1 MGTDNKDEEDW
12 FRDMMEESMK
22 DMQNSEGGQQ
32 PQQNFSTNNFKGSTD
47 QLKDDTEVAPVTLG
61 KKATGAVLIGIAIAF
76 IFVFLMFGR
85 LFTGSSKRNS
95 DNVNSTNGVS
105 LEASGATGNSSNNVG
120 ENSENSSFSSSSV
133 SGSDVSAESGN
144 FSSEIRENSNSSADG
159 NREDLN
165 STPKESSSGT
175 VRDSFENTES
185 SDDIPA
191 QADNGSSNE
200 MIAVDEDPVFDS
212 TGNMSG
218 LVADK
223 KVFWIDDLSYVY
235 RLDIALTIGDGKTIT
250 VKYYCPGKTYEAL
263 QVGEAVNVSY
273 GVDKDGYISI
283 ESISK

>member
-32 PQQNFSTNNFKGSTD
+32 PQQDSPANNSNGSTNP
-47 QLKDDTEVAPVTLG
+47 LKDDTEVAPVTLG

-95 DNVNSTNGVS
+95 DNVNSTNVVS

-120 ENSENSSFSSSSV
+120 ENPENSSFSSSSV
-133 SGSDVSAESGN
+133 SSSDDSSESGN
-144 FSSEIRENSNSSADG
+144 FSSEIRENANSSADG

-165 STPKESSSGT
+165 NTSTEKPTGT
-175 VRDSFENTES
+175 VRDSSESTED
-185 SDDIPA
+185 SDDMPA
-191 QADNGSSNE
+191 QADNKSSNE
-200 MIAVDEDPVFDS
+200 MIAIEEDPVFES

-218 LVADK
+218 LIADK

>member
-22 DMQNSEGGQQ
+22 DMQNSGGDQQ
-32 PQQNFSTNNFKGSTD
+32 PQQDSSANNSKGSTNP
-47 QLKDDTEVAPVTLG
+47 LKNDTEVAPVTLG

-105 LEASGATGNSSNNVG
+105 LEASGAIGNSSNNAG

-133 SGSDVSAESGN
+133 SGSDVSSESGN
-144 FSSEIRENSNSSADG
+144 FSSEIRENSNSSEDG
-159 NREDLN
+159 SREDLN
-165 STPKESSSGT
+165 STPTEKPTGT
-175 VRDSFENTES
+175 VRNSSES
-185 SDDIPA
+185 AEDSDDMPA
-191 QADNGSSNE
+191 QKDNKSSNE
-200 MIAVDEDPVFDS
+200 MIAVEDDPVFES

>member
-32 PQQNFSTNNFKGSTD
+32 PQQDSPANNSNGSINP
-47 QLKDDTEVAPVTLG
+47 LKDDTEVAPVALG

-120 ENSENSSFSSSSV
+120 ENPENSSFSSSSV
-133 SGSDVSAESGN
+133 SSSDVSSESGN
-144 FSSEIRENSNSSADG
+144 FSSEIRENANSSADG

-165 STPKESSSGT
+165 STPTEKPTGT
-175 VRDSFENTES
+175 VRDSSESTED
-185 SDDIPA
+185 SDDMPA
-191 QADNGSSNE
+191 QADNKSSNE
-200 MIAVDEDPVFDS
+200 MIAVEEDPVFES

-283 ESISK
+283 ESIFK

>member
-1 MGTDNKDEEDW
+1 MGTNNKDEEEW

-22 DMQNSEGGQQ
+22 DMQHNESDQQ
-32 PQQNFSTNNFKGSTD
+32 SQQDFSTNNFNGSTD
-47 QLKDDTEVAPVTLG
+47 TLKDDTEVSPVALG

-95 DNVNSTNGVS
+95 DNANSTNGVS

-120 ENSENSSFSSSSV
+120 ENPENSSFSGGSV
-133 SGSDVSAESGN
+133 SGSDVSSESGN
-144 FSSEIRENSNSSADG
+144 FSSEIRENSNSSVDG

-165 STPKESSSGT
+165 STPKENTTGNI
-175 VRDSFENTES
+175 RDSSENTES
-185 SDDIPA
+185 SDDMLA

-200 MIAVDEDPVFDS
+200 MIAVEEDPVFDS

>member
-32 PQQNFSTNNFKGSTD
+32 PQQDSPANNSNGSTNP
-47 QLKDDTEVAPVTLG
+47 LKDDTEVAPVTLG

-105 LEASGATGNSSNNVG
+105 LEASGATGNSSNNVR
-120 ENSENSSFSSSSV
+120 ENPENSSFSSSSV
-133 SGSDVSAESGN
+133 SSSDDSSESGN
-144 FSSEIRENSNSSADG
+144 FSSEIRENANSSADG

-165 STPKESSSGT
+165 NTSTEKPTGT
-175 VRDSFENTES
+175 VRDSSESTED
-185 SDDIPA
+185 SDDMPA
-191 QADNGSSNE
+191 QADNKSSNE
-200 MIAVDEDPVFDS
+200 MIAVEEDPIFES

>member
-32 PQQNFSTNNFKGSTD
+32 PQQDSPANNSNGSINP
-47 QLKDDTEVAPVTLG
+47 LKDDTEVAPVALG

-120 ENSENSSFSSSSV
+120 ENPENSYFSSSSV
-133 SGSDVSAESGN
+133 SSSDVSSESGN
-144 FSSEIRENSNSSADG
+144 FSSEIRENANSSADG

-165 STPKESSSGT
+165 STPTEKPTGT
-175 VRDSFENTES
+175 VRDSSESTED
-185 SDDIPA
+185 SDDMPA
-191 QADNGSSNE
+191 QADNKSSNE
-200 MIAVDEDPVFDS
+200 MIAVEEDPVFES

>member
-12 FRDMMEESMK
+12 FRDMMEESMR
-22 DMQNSEGGQQ
+22 DMQNSGGSQQ
-32 PQQNFSTNNFKGSTD
+32 PQQDSPANNSKGSTNP
-47 QLKDDTEVAPVTLG
+47 LKDDTEVAPVTLG

-95 DNVNSTNGVS
+95 DNVNSTNVVS
-105 LEASGATGNSSNNVG
+105 LEASGATGNSSNSVG
-120 ENSENSSFSSSSV
+120 ENPENSSFSSSSV
-133 SGSDVSAESGN
+133 SSSDVSSESGN

-159 NREDLN
+159 SREDLN
-165 STPKESSSGT
+165 STPTEKPTGT
-175 VRDSFENTES
+175 VRDSSESTED
-185 SDDIPA
+185 SDDMPA
-191 QADNGSSNE
+191 QVDNKSSNE
-200 MIAVDEDPVFDS
+200 MIAVDKVPVFES

>member
-22 DMQNSEGGQQ
+22 DMQNSEAGQQ
-32 PQQNFSTNNFKGSTD
+32 PQQDSPANNSNGSTNP
-47 QLKDDTEVAPVTLG
+47 LKDDTEVAPVTLG

-95 DNVNSTNGVS
+95 DNINSTNGVS
-105 LEASGATGNSSNNVG
+105 LEASGATGNSSNNVR
-120 ENSENSSFSSSSV
+120 ENPENSSFSSSSV
-133 SGSDVSAESGN
+133 SSSDDSSESGN
-144 FSSEIRENSNSSADG
+144 FSSEIRENANSSADG

-165 STPKESSSGT
+165 NTSTEKPTGT
-175 VRDSFENTES
+175 VRDSSESTED
-185 SDDIPA
+185 SDDMPA
-191 QADNGSSNE
+191 QADNKSSNE
-200 MIAVDEDPVFDS
+200 MIAVEEDPIFES

>member
-32 PQQNFSTNNFKGSTD
+32 PQQDSSVNNSKGSTNS
-47 QLKDDTEVAPVTLG
+47 LKDDTEVAPVTLG

-95 DNVNSTNGVS
+95 DNVNSTNVVS

-120 ENSENSSFSSSSV
+120 ENPENSSFSSSSV
-133 SGSDVSAESGN
+133 SSSDDSSESGN
-144 FSSEIRENSNSSADG
+144 FSSEIRENANSSADG

-165 STPKESSSGT
+165 NTSTEKPTGT
-175 VRDSFENTES
+175 VRDSSESTED
-185 SDDIPA
+185 SDDMPA
-191 QADNGSSNE
+191 QADNKSSNE
-200 MIAVDEDPVFDS
+200 MIAVEEDPIFES

>member
-1 MGTDNKDEEDW
+1 MGTDNKDEEEW

-22 DMQNSEGGQQ
+22 DMQNSEGGQH
-32 PQQNFSTNNFKGSTD
+32 PQQNSSTNNVNGSKNP
-47 QLKDDTEVAPVTLG
+47 LKDDTEVAPVTLG

-105 LEASGATGNSSNNVG
+105 LEVSGVTGNSSNNVG

-144 FSSEIRENSNSSADG
+144 FSSEIRENSNSSTDG

-165 STPKESSSGT
+165 STPKENSSGT
-175 VRDSFENTES
+175 ARYSSENTEN
-185 SDDIPA
+185 SDDMSV
-191 QADNGSSNE
+191 QADNDSGSE
-200 MIAVDEDPVFDS
+200 MIAVEENPVFDS

-223 KVFWIDDLSYVY
+223 KVFRVDDLSYVY
-235 RLDIALTIGDGKTIT
+235 RLGIALTIGDGKTIT

-263 QVGEAVNVSY
+263 EVGEAVNVSY

>member
-32 PQQNFSTNNFKGSTD
+32 PQQDSSVNNSKGSTNP
-47 QLKDDTEVAPVTLG
+47 LKDDTEVVPVTLG

-120 ENSENSSFSSSSV
+120 ENPENSSFSSSSV
-133 SGSDVSAESGN
+133 SSSDVSAESGN
-144 FSSEIRENSNSSADG
+144 FSSEIRENANSSADG

-165 STPKESSSGT
+165 STPTERPTGT
-175 VRDSFENTES
+175 GRDSSESTEDS
-185 SDDIPA
+185 NDMSA
-191 QADNGSSNE
+191 HADNKSSNE
-200 MIAVDEDPVFDS
+200 MIAVDEDPVFES

>member
-32 PQQNFSTNNFKGSTD
+32 PQQDSSANNFKGSTNP
-47 QLKDDTEVAPVTLG
+47 LKDDTEVAPVTLG

-95 DNVNSTNGVS
+95 DNVNSTNVVS

-133 SGSDVSAESGN
+133 SDVSAESGN

-165 STPKESSSGT
+165 NTSKESSSGT
-175 VRDSFENTES
+175 VRDSSENMES
-185 SDDIPA
+185 SDDMPA

-200 MIAVDEDPVFDS
+200 MIAVEEDPVFDS